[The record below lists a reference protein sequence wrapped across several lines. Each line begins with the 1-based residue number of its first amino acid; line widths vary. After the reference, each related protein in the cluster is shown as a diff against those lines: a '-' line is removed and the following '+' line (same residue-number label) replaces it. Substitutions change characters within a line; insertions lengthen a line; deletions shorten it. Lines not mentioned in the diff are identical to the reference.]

1 MFGHLSGV
9 SEWAE
14 RAFVKE
20 REGGPLAWGNGLGLQ
35 GWPAPHTEAS
45 RAGFGQVFRCLDAD
59 VNFLQ
64 RFSVGNVES
73 AGYAAKGGDCWYPV
87 GPSGVIPEVRTEAR
101 GRSWGNFCRAPS
113 WSLSSHRI
121 TNLDQCLVLSR

>member
-20 REGGPLAWGNGLGLQ
+20 REGHWRGEMGWGCRGGQ
-35 GWPAPHTEAS
+35 RRIQRPA